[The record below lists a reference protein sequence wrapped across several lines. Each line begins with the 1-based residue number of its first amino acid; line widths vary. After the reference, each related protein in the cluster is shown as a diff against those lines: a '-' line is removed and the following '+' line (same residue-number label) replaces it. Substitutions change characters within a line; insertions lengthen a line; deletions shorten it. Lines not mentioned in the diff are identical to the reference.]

1 MNWLAA
7 FMYIRSYRIKQNG
20 KVKSI
25 GIQDV
30 EITTNEKYYIPFMII
45 ALKIIH
51 EIHCTKQN
59 ELQYFETYLAEKLG
73 CLGPL
78 DALLELSTRCRE
90 NQWSEE
96 SHDVLHSGKRIE
108 WLVIMV

>member
-7 FMYIRSYRIKQNG
+7 FMYIRSYRIKQSG
-20 KVKSI
+20 KANAI
-25 GIQDV
+25 CIQDV
-30 EITTNEKYYIPFMII
+30 DISASEKYYIPFMII

-51 EIHCTKQN
+51 EIHCAKQN
-59 ELQYFETYLAEKLG
+59 ELQYFETYLSEKLG

-90 NQWSEE
+90 NQWYDEC
-96 SHDVLHSGKRIE
+96 HGLQYPGIFCILGWITV
-108 WLVIMV
+108 